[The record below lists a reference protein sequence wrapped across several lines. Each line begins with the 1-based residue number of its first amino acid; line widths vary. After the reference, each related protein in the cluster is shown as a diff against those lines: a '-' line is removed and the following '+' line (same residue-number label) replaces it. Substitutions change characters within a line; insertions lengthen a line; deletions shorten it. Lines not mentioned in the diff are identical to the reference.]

1 MGKDAIVE
9 KLRREMIEPITTER
23 QVVYILV
30 EVRKLME
37 RDAVKIK
44 KRIKRREL
52 PNFNGLR
59 FFCNWA
65 LHADMTDGPVK
76 NDLSFLG
83 HIVEV
88 MRAGR
93 NLTAKETER
102 TQRLLSFGD
111 ARPEFLAVVRY
122 AGLNRA
128 VPHLFSSSWWAAFL
142 RQYVGV
148 IQDCP
153 LVLET
158 AGPAGVKQASVAGH
172 EILEGLQEE
181 REVESI
187 FRINW
192 RFELKGGEEFPL
204 QQDLAIER
212 TIPNLFGRHGRIAR
226 GTKVVTERG

>member
-9 KLRREMIEPITTER
+9 KLRRELAEPITTER

-37 RDAVKIK
+37 RDAVEIEKLI
-44 KRIKRREL
+44 RRREL
-52 PNFNGLR
+52 PKFDGLR

-65 LHADMTDGPVK
+65 FHADMTDGPVK

-88 MRAGR
+88 MRVGR

-128 VPHLFSSSWWAAFL
+128 VPHVFSSSWWAAFL
-142 RQYVGV
+142 RQYVQV

-153 LVLET
+153 MVLEMP
-158 AGPAGVKQASVAGH
+158 GPGGVKKASVAGH

-181 REVESI
+181 KEVESV

-192 RFELKGGEEFPL
+192 RFELEDGEQFPME
-204 QQDLAIER
+204 QDLAIER
-212 TIPNLFGRHGRIAR
+212 HIPNLFGRHGRIAQGGR
-226 GTKVVTERG
+226 RNQEL